1 MVDEFML
8 EDMDDDQTVE
18 FIKNYVSQELKEKLT
33 DDDLDFFLD
42 TICDYYCDNGTF
54 EQEPDSEGC
63 VDVDVDAVA
72 AYLLK
77 ESKKHQIGDY
87 DLDDMIQIVN
97 GELEFGEQLEG
108 PENV

>member
-1 MVDEFML
+1 MADEFTL
-8 EDMDDDQTVE
+8 EDLDDDMTVE

-42 TICDYYCDNGTF
+42 TICDYYCDHGTF
-54 EQEPDSEGC
+54 EQEPDSDGC

-72 AYLLK
+72 AYLMQ
-77 ESKKHQIGDY
+77 ESQKHQIGSY

-97 GELEFGEQLEG
+97 AELEYGDQLQD
-108 PENV
+108 PEPL